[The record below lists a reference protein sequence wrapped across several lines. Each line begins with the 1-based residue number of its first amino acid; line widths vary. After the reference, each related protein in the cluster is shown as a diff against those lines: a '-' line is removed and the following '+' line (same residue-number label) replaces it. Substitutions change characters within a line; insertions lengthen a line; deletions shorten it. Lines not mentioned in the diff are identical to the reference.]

1 MVPHLRSTWSRLF
14 KRGQTAGSNNSGKLG
29 TFVGVFTP
37 TVLTILGVIMY
48 LRFGW
53 VVGHVGLWQ
62 ALFIVLLANVI
73 TFITALSFSA
83 VATNSRVGVGGAYFI
98 ISRSLGLEIG
108 GAIGI
113 PLFFAQ
119 TLSVTLYAYGLAESL
134 RFVWPGIPVQPA
146 AFIIILLV
154 GALAFCG
161 AQGALR
167 LQVPILGLIALSL
180 VALAAGS
187 LFHGQTERLL
197 VSVPSGQFGFW
208 TVFAVFFPA
217 VTGIMAGLSLSGD
230 LANPRRSIPQGTV
243 LATLIGFSVYML
255 VPVLLCLGGDP
266 ADLRSDSLAWTRI
279 ALLGPWLVLPGLWGA
294 IFSSAVGS
302 ILGAPRTLQALSMDR
317 LAPQKLASGRGG
329 SEPVAGLFVALA
341 IALGAVFLGDLNT
354 VAEVVTMFFL
364 SVYGTVNLVAALEKL
379 SGNPSWRPDV
389 QIPWWLS
396 LAGAFGCIGVMVLID
411 LQASLVAMTVV
422 CALWFLLGRRERR
435 ENWGDVR
442 RDLYEAVIRWA
453 LVRLSHRPMTARN
466 WRPHILVF
474 VSNVDRRL
482 PLVRYGAWF
491 SQNRGVVTV
500 CELVVGDLLNLD
512 MDIHQREGQ
521 IDGVLRQAG
530 IVAFGEVDVVANI
543 EQGIMDVAQANGI
556 AGIESN
562 TVVLGWPDDLQ
573 RLAHFLRVI
582 RPLSSLNQSLVIG
595 RAEPLVPLQ
604 EGQRRTIDV
613 WWGGLQRNGDLMLL
627 LAYLLSSN
635 TEWRNARIRVLS
647 VASNQMAKEQ
657 TERFLSKLIPE
668 IRIAAEIEVMIKPE
682 EASVVEMI
690 HKKSADVDLVVLG
703 LAMPEEGQ
711 EEVYA
716 ERIAELAEGLPSFFF
731 VHNGSLFVGELVSPG
746 IE

>member
-1 MVPHLRSTWSRLF
+1 MLPHLRDLWMTLF
-14 KRGQTAGSNNSGKLG
+14 ERAQPGARPPGKLG

-62 ALFIVLLANVI
+62 TLLIVLLANAI

-113 PLFFAQ
+113 PLFFSQ

-134 RFVWPGIPVQPA
+134 RFVWPGIPVQSA
-146 AFIIILLV
+146 AFIIVLLV
-154 GALAFCG
+154 AGLAVRG

-167 LQVPILGLIALSL
+167 LQVPILGLIALSVL
-180 VALAAGS
+180 ALAAGS
-187 LFHGQTERLL
+187 LFNGQADRFL
-197 VSVPSGQFGFW
+197 VSTSSGEFGFW

-243 LATLIGFSVYML
+243 LATLTGLTVYLL
-255 VPVLLCLGGDP
+255 VPVLLCMGADP
-266 ADLRSDSLAWTRI
+266 ADLRNDSLAWTRI

-317 LAPQKLASGRGG
+317 LAPRKLAAAQGG
-329 SEPVAGLFVALA
+329 SEPLTGLLVALV

-364 SVYGTVNLVAALEKL
+364 SVYGTVNLVATLEKV
-379 SGNPSWRPDV
+379 SGNPSWRPEV

-396 LAGAFGCIGVMVLID
+396 LAGALACGGVMVLID
-411 LQASLVAMTVV
+411 LRSSLLAMTVV
-422 CALWFLLGRRERR
+422 CALWLLLRRRERR
-435 ENWGDVR
+435 EDWGDVR
-442 RDLYEAVIRWA
+442 RDLYETIIRWA
-453 LVRLSHRPMTARN
+453 LIGLSRRPMTARN

-491 SQNRGVVTV
+491 SQNRGVVTA

-512 MDIHQREGQ
+512 LDIHQREGQ
-521 IDGVLRQAG
+521 IDEALQEAG
-530 IVAFGEVDVVANI
+530 IVAFGEVAVVENI

-562 TVVLGWPDDLQ
+562 TVILGWPDDLQ

-582 RPLSSLNQSLVIG
+582 RPLSRLNQSLVIG
-595 RAEPLVPLQ
+595 RAEPLAPLR

-627 LAYLLSSN
+627 LAYLLSRN
-635 TEWRNARIRVLS
+635 TEWRHARIRVLS

-657 TERFLSKLIPE
+657 TERFLAKLIPE

-682 EASVVEMI
+682 DMSVVEMI
-690 HKKSADVDLVVLG
+690 HEESAAVDLVILG
-703 LAMPEEGQ
+703 LALPEEGQ
-711 EEVYA
+711 ESAYA
-716 ERIAELAEGLPSFFF
+716 ERIAELAEGLPSCFF
-731 VHNGSLFVGELVSPG
+731 VHNGSLFIGELVSPG
-746 IE
+746 ID